1 MEQGGTLYNIL
12 KAQSV
17 LKLEKKVLETRRK
30 IETDFNMKLAK
41 DPGNMELI
49 KQKTNCLAK
58 FDAANRDTMDQMND
72 ARKVFSMYP
81 DFSGLL
87 L

>member
-1 MEQGGTLYNIL
+1 MEHGGILYNIL

-17 LKLEKKVLETRRK
+17 LKLKQKVLETRRK
-30 IETDFNMKLAK
+30 IEADFDSKIAK
-41 DPGNMELI
+41 NPGKQELLQ
-49 KQKTNCLAK
+49 QKENCLLK
-58 FDAANRDTMDQMND
+58 FDAANKDTMDQVDD
-72 ARKVFSMYP
+72 AQKIFAMYP